1 MSSTNGKPIG
11 ENDENTR
18 CDVAGDCDR
27 VGGAVAGA
35 YLSSGGFNVVDN
47 PGSLIAAISQA
58 VRS

>member
-18 CDVAGDCDR
+18 CDLAGDCNSA
-27 VGGAVAGA
+27 GSAVAGA
-35 YLSSGGFNVVDN
+35 HLSVGGFDVVDN

>member
-18 CDVAGDCDR
+18 CDLAGDSDSA
-27 VGGAVAGA
+27 GGAVAGA
-35 YLSSGGFNVVDN
+35 HLSVGGFGVVDN
-47 PGSLIAAISQA
+47 PGSLIAAISQV